1 MKYLIFLSVF
11 VLGCSGQYVQKS
23 AVTSDITSETKNSIA
38 ICASQFSD
46 DQMVYLEGE
55 YLKEKARISGGA
67 SSESKG
73 IVVDQSGMTGQEK
86 LALKKM
92 YYDCIESHKQK
103 KNMS

>member
-11 VLGCSGQYVQKS
+11 ILGCSGQHVQKS
-23 AVTSDITSETKNSIA
+23 VVKSDITPETKNAIA

-46 DQMVYLEGE
+46 DQIVYLEGE
-55 YLKEKARISGGA
+55 YLKEKARISGGT

-86 LALKKM
+86 LELKKM